1 MYLQYEALIDS
12 PPRTTNF
19 RCMGS
24 ITDHNLR
31 LEIVSAANFDTT
43 QLIAINF
50 RAGIMIAASA
60 CSLTTFQMYLLASE
74 VKEAGL
80 IL

>member
-1 MYLQYEALIDS
+1 
-12 PPRTTNF
+12 
-19 RCMGS
+19 MGS
-24 ITDHNLR
+24 IADHNLR
-31 LEIVSAANFDTT
+31 LEIVSAANFDTA

-50 RAGIMIAASA
+50 HAGIMIVASA
-60 CSLTTFQMYLLASE
+60 CLLTTFQMYLLESE